1 MIETPSSPPSSAETS
16 PAGMP
21 YGSVSFWWSNLTHLV
36 QEQFWTLLI
45 FVVVLIGLDCLAYKL
60 STRVYVSK
68 AAFVVDQ
75 SPFQFTGTGAGG
87 TGTEDDS
94 RLLLQSIIS
103 GIQSEDM
110 REIIANRLNVPPK
123 NISFLGFDTKV
134 QTLSDPDTVN
144 IDASSERTSR
154 VAVIEADAS
163 DPKFAAKAA
172 NAVLDEL
179 SGLNRLAS
187 RVDSMNEQIK
197 VVQDKIDAYATSE
210 SGFEADRVALEQRML
225 GIKQHLA
232 AGGTLSS
239 SPAFAEDAGL
249 LELIKKKI
257 DADAAYHAQAQVSVR
272 GEQLTALEGQ
282 EISVNDQIDSYLRD
296 RKIGLDSAFHEAED
310 KVQALQASVKEQT
323 DLLANIENQK
333 ATLIKAIGDYK
344 LRRKLG
350 IFDENASDQEAGVI
364 VVLDRA
370 HPALKP
376 SKPNLILYGAIG
388 IFLCV
393 ALVPPLMFLRHSLDQ
408 RIRYPLQIEWATG
421 VHCLAVLTQSSRK
434 SDVKGNPD
442 QLEKEAYAGLTFLRN
457 QLLRES
463 VIGAQTQIIA
473 FTDVGNSQAA
483 EWVARLGW
491 LMAQADKPTLLVD
504 LDLQKPTLSQALNI
518 PEGPGLY
525 EWVKSSEP
533 LSHFVTKTKIANL
546 GLIQPGAHSADLD
559 TFLSRRPLAPHL
571 VEMAK
576 EWPFIFIYAPS
587 LVRAPNL
594 LLAAPHDCPVV
605 SLVHFNKATVNDL
618 KEEIAQCDS
627 YHFRFA
633 GVVLHHYPLKG
644 SNRNKSR
651 IGSHHYI
658 YEMKNKVAAS

>member
-1 MIETPSSPPSSAETS
+1 MTETSTPANQNETPQP
-16 PAGMP
+16 GLP
-21 YGSVSFWWSNLTHLV
+21 YGHISFWWNNLTYLV
-36 QEQFWTLLI
+36 REQFWILI
-45 FVVVLIGLDCLAYKL
+45 VVVVVVMGLDFLVFKL
-60 STRVYVSK
+60 STRVYASK
-68 AAFVVDQ
+68 GTFVVDQ
-75 SPFQFTGTGAGG
+75 SPFQFTGTGSGG

-110 REIIANRLNVPPK
+110 REIIADRLNVAPR
-123 NISFLGFDTKV
+123 NISFLGFDTKI
-134 QTLSDPDTVN
+134 QSLSEPDTVN

-154 VAVIEADAS
+154 VAIIEADAS
-163 DPKFAAKAA
+163 DPEFAAKAA

-179 SGLNRLAS
+179 SGLNRLAG
-187 RVDSMNEQIK
+187 RIDSMNEQIK
-197 VVQDKIDAYATSE
+197 VVQDKVDAYATSE
-210 SGFEADRVALEQRML
+210 SGFEADRVALEQKML
-225 GIKQHLA
+225 GLKQHLA
-232 AGGTLSS
+232 AGGSLSS
-239 SPAFAEDAGL
+239 SPAFSDDPGL

-257 DADAAYHAQAQVSVR
+257 DADSAYHAQAQVSVR

-282 EISVNDQIDSYLRD
+282 EDSVNDQIDAYLAD
-296 RKIGLDSAFHEAED
+296 RKIGLDSAYQEATQ
-310 KVQALQASVKEQT
+310 KVAALQASVKAQT
-323 DLLANIENQK
+323 DLLTDLGNQK
-333 ATLIKAIGDYK
+333 ATLIKAIGDFK

-350 IFDENASDQEAGVI
+350 IFDDNSPDQEAGVI

-370 HPALKP
+370 HAPLKP
-376 SKPNLILYGAIG
+376 SKPNVLLDAAIG

-393 ALVPPLMFLRHSLDQ
+393 VLAPPLMFLRHSLDQ
-408 RIRYPLQIEWATG
+408 RIRSPLQIEWSAG
-421 VHCLAVLTQSSRK
+421 VHCLAVLAQSSHK
-434 SDVKGNPD
+434 AEIKANPD

-463 VIGAQTQIIA
+463 VIGAQNQIIA
-473 FTDVGNSQAA
+473 FTDVGRSQAG

-504 LDLQKPTLSQALNI
+504 LDLQRPTLSQALNI
-518 PEGPGLY
+518 PPGPGLY

-533 LSHFVTKTKIANL
+533 LSHFVSKTKVSNL

-571 VEMAK
+571 TELAK
-576 EWPFIFIYAPS
+576 DWPFIFIYAPS

-605 SLVHFNKATVNDL
+605 SLVHFNKSTMTEL
-618 KEEIAQCDS
+618 QEEISQCDS

-644 SNRNKSR
+644 SHRNKSR

-658 YEMKNKVAAS
+658 YELKNRAATT